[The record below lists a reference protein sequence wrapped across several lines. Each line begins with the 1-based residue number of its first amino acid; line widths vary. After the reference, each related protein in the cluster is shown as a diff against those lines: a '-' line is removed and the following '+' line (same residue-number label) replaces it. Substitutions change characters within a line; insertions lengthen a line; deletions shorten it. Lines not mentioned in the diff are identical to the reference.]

1 MKKVIALAIV
11 VVVVG
16 LFTLPAMA
24 AGEYANTLYGQEGTD
39 ADGGT
44 TIDASGHGPASDD
57 SDNYTNWKYQYGSGS
72 WSAVYSWD
80 GDAWLVITD
89 EGDAQIEVECDIEMY
104 WSDTIANN
112 KIYFHIGNPFSATAT
127 DKTAY
132 VTGTYAGNHLMW
144 LGISFDNTSKMETDF
159 ETGPPTGYTGR
170 VLGGMV
176 GTVDNHNQNISAESF
191 DIVFLMSCNGNPYV
205 GPGNFGFGAHN
216 TIPSA
221 LWWDPTDVGQTVG
234 AGTMAW
240 KVTIE
245 PTTSQADGNYVLD
258 PVVVAAP
265 QL

>member
-1 MKKVIALAIV
+1 MKKVLALAIV
-11 VVVVG
+11 VAVVG
-16 LFTLPAMA
+16 LFTMPAMA
-24 AGEYANTLYGQEGTD
+24 QTYSNTLYGQEGTVD
-39 ADGGT
+39 DGGP
-44 TIDASGHGPASDD
+44 TINASGQGPASDD
-57 SDNYTNWKYQYGSGS
+57 SDNYTNWKYQYGSAS

-80 GDAWLVITD
+80 GDAWLEITN

-112 KIYFHIGNPFSATAT
+112 KIYFHIGNPFSATAAN
-127 DKTAY
+127 KTAY

-144 LGISFDNTSKMETDF
+144 LGISFDNTSKVEADF
-159 ETGPPTGYTGR
+159 ETGGATGYTGR

-176 GTVDNHNQNISAESF
+176 GTIDNHGTDISAENF
-191 DIVFLMSCNGNPYV
+191 DIVFLMNCNGGAYV

-216 TIPSA
+216 TIPST
-221 LWWDPTDVGQTVG
+221 LWWDPMDVGQTVG

-240 KVTIE
+240 QVMIE
-245 PTTSQADGNYVLD
+245 PLTSQADGNYVLD